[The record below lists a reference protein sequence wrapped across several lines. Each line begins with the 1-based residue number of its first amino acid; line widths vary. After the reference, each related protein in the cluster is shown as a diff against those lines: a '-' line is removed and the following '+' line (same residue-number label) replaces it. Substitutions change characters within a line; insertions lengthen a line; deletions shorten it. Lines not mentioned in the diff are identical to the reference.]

1 MKFFFHL
8 RLMIFISLSWI
19 ILFSF
24 NKFLFEVFEFTSYA
38 NVIFIPA
45 GLQLCFAFIYKINAF
60 LGLLVGALITGVLI
74 GDPQINTS
82 KLIFISLIA
91 ASTPILS
98 VYLSDLM
105 LKYGQLLKD
114 ITFFKIIITS
124 IIFASISTL
133 FHNVYFVFQG
143 LIFKEQLFESIYIFF
158 LGDII
163 GTLIFLTFIFNF
175 QIPIKKFIAKYN
187 LIKC

>member
-24 NKFLFEVFEFTSYA
+24 NKFIFEVFEFTSYA
-38 NVIFIPA
+38 NLIFIPA
-45 GLQLCFAFIYKINAF
+45 GLQLCFALIYKINAF
-60 LGLLVGALITGVLI
+60 LGLLDGALITGVLI
-74 GDPQINTS
+74 GEPQINIS
-82 KLIFISLIA
+82 NLIFISLIA
-91 ASTPILS
+91 ASAPIIS

-133 FHNVYFVFQG
+133 LHNVYFIFQG
-143 LIFKEQLFESIYIFF
+143 LILQGQLFESIYIFF

-175 QIPIKKFIAKYN
+175 QIPVKKFIAKYN
-187 LIKC
+187 LI